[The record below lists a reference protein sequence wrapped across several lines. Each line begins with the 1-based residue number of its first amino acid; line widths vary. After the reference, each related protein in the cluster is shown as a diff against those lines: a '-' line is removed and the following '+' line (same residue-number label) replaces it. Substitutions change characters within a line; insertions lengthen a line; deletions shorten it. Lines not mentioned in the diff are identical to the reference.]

1 MPRSKAQNNNGTL
14 DDVAEFSTKTTL
26 SIPMPGGVTLSTDVY
41 LPITSDSFVIS
52 TVLGADTLSIEL
64 IPKGTQLIIY
74 PYIIDNNGDS
84 IVNPNPYQLP
94 LVFSRTPYNKSSDN
108 VGGVVFPFLGY
119 AYAVQDMRGRYDAE
133 GVYLPMYSDGWQK
146 APYHQHN
153 HSLDISLPNDSF
165 NGRWHQDGLTSL
177 EYLLHQWTKDFDLN
191 NDGIIDTTARVCNG
205 SVGMFGA
212 SALGNSQYQ
221 LAAASAIDTTAK
233 GLKCLLPIVATNE
246 HYNCTGYNN
255 GVYRTMLTSG
265 WITGQLM
272 DIQDSIGTDNDLLNN
287 LHTPFDFGFSNK
299 QDVIDI
305 GIHHL
310 TTAQLGNSAL
320 ATAYPN
326 SIARLELDAS
336 RASVNLLGEGDPQ
349 GLFSRYSNM
358 NVPAYHL
365 TGWYDIFINGQID
378 TWQRMRSSISGSNQ
392 KLQKLVIGPWAH
404 QTIASKKSG
413 DITYPDNVESILG
426 LPIDSIDLN
435 NLQVDQLFN
444 NELLAWYRYNLNQRG
459 YVRLGDP
466 IVRIPESQT
475 WQSSAGINFRVPAAD
490 YDISIPQMANYLGG
504 LTGLPQV
511 PVEIDLGTGST
522 NTLLIDVPLFVGPT
536 PFSLGDTVRMPQI
549 PDFKNQVADVRFYVM
564 GPIDSTT
571 NQTNTGNYWYNSDSF
586 PLSPQEVSFNNFY
599 LHQDGSLDHQP
610 PVVDEGSLTYEHD
623 PDQPVLTI
631 GGANMLVRTPQD
643 DRYAQG
649 QMNYADTN
657 FASYTMY
664 HPGVLRFE
672 SAPLNDTLSIIGF
685 PKATLY
691 VSSTPQTSANGLTDT
706 DFFVRILDVYPD
718 GRIYNVVEGA
728 VNARA
733 REYARSIYQGQE
745 NDSATF
751 SNINIGQIYELQLE
765 MLPVAYTFGNNHTI
779 KVLISSSN
787 FPRYQSN
794 PNIPIEDGEFFRRN
808 PNDGQVY
815 TFQNQTYTARKA
827 DNSLYFSTLHPS
839 RIELPI
845 YQSSGTTA
853 IKTPAINDN
862 NSLYSIAPNPANE
875 QTLLLCPTSSTY
887 QLQIFD
893 AKGQQIIAEVFE
905 GQEQSINLKQIP
917 AGIYYVQIKD
927 LNQTDQMISHLKLIK
942 T

>member
-310 TTAQLGNSAL
+310 TTAQ
-320 ATAYPN
+320 
-326 SIARLELDAS
+326 I
-336 RASVNLLGEGDPQ
+336 
-349 GLFSRYSNM
+349 
-358 NVPAYHL
+358 
-365 TGWYDIFINGQID
+365 
-378 TWQRMRSSISGSNQ
+378 
-392 KLQKLVIGPWAH
+392 
-404 QTIASKKSG
+404 
-413 DITYPDNVESILG
+413 
-426 LPIDSIDLN
+426 
-435 NLQVDQLFN
+435 
-444 NELLAWYRYNLNQRG
+444 
-459 YVRLGDP
+459 
-466 IVRIPESQT
+466 
-475 WQSSAGINFRVPAAD
+475 
-490 YDISIPQMANYLGG
+490 
-504 LTGLPQV
+504 
-511 PVEIDLGTGST
+511 
-522 NTLLIDVPLFVGPT
+522 
-536 PFSLGDTVRMPQI
+536 
-549 PDFKNQVADVRFYVM
+549 
-564 GPIDSTT
+564 
-571 NQTNTGNYWYNSDSF
+571 
-586 PLSPQEVSFNNFY
+586 
-599 LHQDGSLDHQP
+599 
-610 PVVDEGSLTYEHD
+610 
-623 PDQPVLTI
+623 
-631 GGANMLVRTPQD
+631 
-643 DRYAQG
+643 
-649 QMNYADTN
+649 
-657 FASYTMY
+657 
-664 HPGVLRFE
+664 
-672 SAPLNDTLSIIGF
+672 
-685 PKATLY
+685 
-691 VSSTPQTSANGLTDT
+691 
-706 DFFVRILDVYPD
+706 
-718 GRIYNVVEGA
+718 
-728 VNARA
+728 
-733 REYARSIYQGQE
+733 
-745 NDSATF
+745 
-751 SNINIGQIYELQLE
+751 
-765 MLPVAYTFGNNHTI
+765 
-779 KVLISSSN
+779 
-787 FPRYQSN
+787 
-794 PNIPIEDGEFFRRN
+794 
-808 PNDGQVY
+808 
-815 TFQNQTYTARKA
+815 RK
-827 DNSLYFSTLHPS
+827 
-839 RIELPI
+839 
-845 YQSSGTTA
+845 
-853 IKTPAINDN
+853 
-862 NSLYSIAPNPANE
+862 
-875 QTLLLCPTSSTY
+875 
-887 QLQIFD
+887 
-893 AKGQQIIAEVFE
+893 
-905 GQEQSINLKQIP
+905 
-917 AGIYYVQIKD
+917 
-927 LNQTDQMISHLKLIK
+927 
-942 T
+942 